1 MQLRKLERDNQPRKL
16 ETSTS
21 TSNARALERDIETL
35 MDYAA
40 AAGLADTPAVRAMAD
55 RYLRGGMEMGV
66 LMAAMDETMLA
77 PRPSWQYWAAIV
89 GRCFREGY
97 HTMEAWETRR
107 EQFAASRRPHKPD
120 IWAGVD

>member
-21 TSNARALERDIETL
+21 TSNARARERDIETL

-55 RYLRGGMEMGV
+55 RYLRG
-66 LMAAMDETMLA
+66 A
-77 PRPSWQYWAAIV
+77 WKWA
-89 GRCFREGY
+89 C
-97 HTMEAWETRR
+97 
-107 EQFAASRRPHKPD
+107 
-120 IWAGVD
+120 